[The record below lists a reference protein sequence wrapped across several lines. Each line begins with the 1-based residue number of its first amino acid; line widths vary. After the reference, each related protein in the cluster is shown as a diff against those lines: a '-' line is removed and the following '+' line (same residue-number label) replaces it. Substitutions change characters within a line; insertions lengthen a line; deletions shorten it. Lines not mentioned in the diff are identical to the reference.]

1 MAKTVLSCGSSI
13 YTACISNFSC
23 LSSNSLNPVCY
34 VADLGRLVIDNGA
47 CNKSIL
53 KALLSLAVK
62 LKMYEYTRLDVPV
75 SYAATG
81 CWHFPPFY
89 HRKRRYYH
97 IIRVVTC
104 TRQLT

>member
-1 MAKTVLSCGSSI
+1 MI
-13 YTACISNFSC
+13 Y
-23 LSSNSLNPVCY
+23 
-34 VADLGRLVIDNGA
+34 
-47 CNKSIL
+47 
-53 KALLSLAVK
+53 LAVK
-62 LKMYEYTRLDVPV
+62 LKMHEYTRLDAPV

-104 TRQLT
+104 TRQRT